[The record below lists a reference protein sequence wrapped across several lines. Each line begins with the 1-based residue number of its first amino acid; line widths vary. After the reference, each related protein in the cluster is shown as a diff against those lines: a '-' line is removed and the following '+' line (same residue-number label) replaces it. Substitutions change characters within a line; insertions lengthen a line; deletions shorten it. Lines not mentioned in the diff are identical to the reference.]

1 MAQFGFILAAVIF
14 FSGSGDVRAQSFNT
28 VKCNIDFKNCLET
41 IRSVCGGKYDIHS
54 RGAHMGGL
62 LADIIPGPIVWYTAV
77 YSCSKISKSP
87 PAPPKKA
94 TPDNGPGGYG
104 TGFYVSIA
112 GHILTNAHVVRGCS
126 AIHVV
131 GDRIAKTPAIL
142 KAVDTTND
150 LALLELPNPP
160 SLARR
165 LTPILPW
172 RADVPLG
179 GQVAVFGFPYFGTF
193 TETGTFTRGD
203 VTALAG
209 IAGNSAHLQI
219 SAPIQPGN
227 SGGPVSN
234 EQGQVIGVV
243 VGRLHALYVARNTG
257 DLPQNVNFAIKSA
270 EAIAFLRVHGISVPT
285 GDSDA
290 PKLSGPDLAAH
301 LKAESVLVVCGRGQ
315 HPAK

>member
-1 MAQFGFILAAVIF
+1 LVRFGLILAAVIF
-14 FSGSGDVRAQSFNT
+14 FCGSGDVRAQSVNS

-41 IRSVCGGKYDIHS
+41 IRSVCGSKYHIHS
-54 RGAHMGGL
+54 RGHHMGGL

-77 YSCSKISKSP
+77 YSCGEISQSS

-94 TPDNGPGGYG
+94 IPGNGPRGYG
-104 TGFYVSIA
+104 TGFYVSVA
-112 GHILTNAHVVRGCS
+112 GHILTNAHVVRNCS

-131 GDRIAKTPAIL
+131 GDRIAKTPAVL
-142 KAVDTTND
+142 KGVDTTND
-150 LALLELPNPP
+150 LALLELPKPP
-160 SLARR
+160 SLVR
-165 LTPILPW
+165 PILPW

-219 SAPIQPGN
+219 SAPVQPGN

-234 EQGQVIGVV
+234 EQGQVVGVV
-243 VGRLHALYVARNTG
+243 VGRLHALNVARNTG

-270 EAIAFLRVHGISVPT
+270 QAISFLQVHGISVPT
-285 GDSDA
+285 GTPDA
-290 PKLSGPDLAAH
+290 LRLSGPDLAAH
-301 LKAESVLVVCGRGQ
+301 LKAASVLVVCG
-315 HPAK
+315 